1 MVPSQLRRSAAWW
14 PPREAAHAWLRCD
27 HALWRGTLAGQQHE
41 QKAPERRGR
50 ARVHLSHSRT
60 WQ

>member
-1 MVPSQLRRSAAWW
+1 MAAATVRW
-14 PPREAAHAWLRCD
+14 PMPGCGAIN
-27 HALWRGTLAGQQHE
+27 ALWAGTLAWAEQHE

-50 ARVHLSHSRT
+50 ARVHLSHSHT